1 MAELRWNPLLKD
13 WTIVAGHRQNRPD
26 MPKDYCPF
34 CTGSGRVPEAYDVHK
49 YDNDFPAL
57 SQDPPEPYMEDSKL
71 YRTKPAYG
79 KCEVILYSPKHNASL
94 CELPVEHIYKLVELW
109 KDRYEELSKDEGIKY
124 IFTFENRG
132 AEVGVTM
139 PHPHGQI
146 YGYSYIPLKLQK
158 ELDNAEEFYREN
170 GVNLFEQMNE
180 EERKCGKRII
190 FENEEFLVYL
200 PFFTDYPYGVYISAK
215 KKLGSFSDFSV
226 EQMKV
231 FAETLKKVTGMFDS
245 LFDKKFPYMM
255 GIYQIPVNASEYR
268 DSKEYYRFHVK
279 FYPPMRGEKSIKYNA
294 SSETGAWANANPR
307 VVEETAV
314 ELRNAL
320 NKFTGS
326 DNE

>member
-34 CTGSGRVPEAYDVHK
+34 CLGSGRVPEHYEVHK

-57 SQDPPEPYMEDSKL
+57 SQEPPEAYSEDSEL

-79 KCEVILYSPKHNASL
+79 KCEVILYSPEHNASL
-94 CELPVEHIYKLVELW
+94 CDLSTEHIYKLVELW
-109 KDRYEELSKDEGIKY
+109 KERYEALSKDENINY

-158 ELDNAEEFYREN
+158 ELDNAEEFYREH
-170 GVNLFEQMNE
+170 GINLFDKMNE
-180 EERKCGKRII
+180 EELKSGKRII
-190 FENEEFLVYL
+190 FENEDFLVYL

-215 KKLGSFSDFSV
+215 KKLGSFLDFSQD
-226 EQMKV
+226 QMKV
-231 FAETLKKVTGMFDS
+231 FAETLKNVTGMFDS
-245 LFDKKFPYMM
+245 LFDRKFPYMM
-255 GIYQIPVNASEYR
+255 GIYQLPVNTSEYS

-320 NKFTGS
+320 NKFIGR
-326 DNE
+326 DKK